1 MLAGYT
7 GPTMAPSST
16 DAAAFAVEG
25 ALMEYLHPDYGVQI
39 YRYLRNHSGTTLA
52 KGIAVDFETDSQV
65 DVEVAANNAP
75 KNTVGGI
82 TQNTVPAGYY
92 FWGLVRGK
100 GQVLL
105 NNDVAI
111 GSVLGVI
118 GGAGKLDD
126 SGLAN
131 IGTAPPPST
140 VYLARALQANA
151 AGADVVI
158 LAEVFVFGS

>member
-7 GPTMAPSST
+7 GPTMEPSTTSAT
-16 DAAAFAVEG
+16 AFAPEG

-39 YRYLRNHSGTTLA
+39 YRMLRNHSGSDFVL
-52 KGIAVDFETDSQV
+52 GIAVDFETDSQV
-65 DVEVAANNAP
+65 DVEVAANDAP

-82 TQNTVPAGYY
+82 TQNTVPAGHY

-105 NNDVAI
+105 NNDVGI
-111 GSVLGVI
+111 GTVLGVT
-118 GGAGKLDD
+118 GGAGMLDD
-126 SGLAN
+126 TGLTN
-131 IGTAPPPST
+131 IGAVPPPST
-140 VYLARALQANA
+140 VWLARALQVNTLGA
-151 AGADVVI
+151 AKII